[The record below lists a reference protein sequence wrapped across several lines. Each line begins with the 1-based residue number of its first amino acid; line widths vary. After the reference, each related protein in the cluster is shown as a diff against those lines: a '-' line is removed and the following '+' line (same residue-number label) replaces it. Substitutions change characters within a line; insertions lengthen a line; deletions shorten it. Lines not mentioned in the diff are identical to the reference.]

1 MDENQFLN
9 SYKKKLGDQ
18 KDEPVKPGT
27 SDEPASSM
35 ALRYEE
41 KTAFVQPHPINGSGG
56 NQGRS
61 QSKIVPG
68 IIVVA
73 IILVLTLF
81 LIWLFT
87 RGVTVIDLTDWTL
100 NDAQLWAGDNGI
112 RLQVEEQYDDTYEA
126 DKIIKQD
133 PLSGSSLKKGGFLKV
148 TVSLGHDLSVTLPLP
163 DFLAMTMGEVEA
175 WAEENF
181 MTKVRITTD
190 FSDEVETGN
199 VISYEINDDTVVNM
213 VRRDT
218 PIYVIVSKGEEPKTE
233 EQITIPDFKVM
244 SVNQSQLF
252 AIDNGLVLKII
263 EQFDDYTPS
272 GTIIAQSEDV
282 DSQVDK
288 GTEIT
293 LTVSKGKKILVPNF
307 ADYTRQ
313 KASAVAADLGINVT
327 MTERYSSRSIDSFL
341 SQSLE
346 VGSIYQA
353 GEILE
358 LVYSMGNKIVLYSF
372 VGQTR
377 AAIESWAQDLN
388 EKGASIRI
396 SVTQTQNN
404 AAKDTIIYQDKT
416 NIVIGTSTT
425 IRITVSLGRT
435 IFVPD
440 LVAPEGSGYDKAIT
454 RDKALAMCEEL
465 GLIPIFVSESKTG
478 RLPGEIWHQSVA
490 AGKEVYENTTIT
502 LKYHP
507 ADVTIQIPDFT
518 GMTQEAVL
526 EAEYLKKLNI
536 TFILLDFHVE
546 GFSNVVYQQSISAG
560 KTVVSGTDITL
571 TISPEAPP
579 EITEEP
585 EPTPTEEP
593 AEPTPAITAEPEPT
607 PAITAEPEPTPA
619 G

>member
-1 MDENQFLN
+1 MDDNQFLN
-9 SYKKKLGDQ
+9 SYKKKLDGQDEKQ
-18 KDEPVKPGT
+18 NEPVQPG
-27 SDEPASSM
+27 ASEAPGSPV

-41 KTAFVQPHPINGSGG
+41 KTTFVQPRPIGGAGG
-56 NQGRS
+56 NASGSRS
-61 QSKIVPG
+61 KVIPAVIVG
-68 IIVVA
+68 A
-73 IILVLTLF
+73 IILALALF

-87 RGVTVIDLTDWTL
+87 RGTAAVDLTGWAL
-100 NDAQLWAGDNGI
+100 NDAKLWAGDNGI
-112 RLQVEEQYDDTYEA
+112 RLQIEEAFDDTFAA
-126 DKIIKQD
+126 DKIIRQD
-133 PLSGSSLKKGGFLKV
+133 PLPGTSLKKGDFLKV

-163 DFLAMTMGEVEA
+163 DLLVMTMGEVEA

-190 FSDEVETGN
+190 FSDEVETGY
-199 VISYEINDDTVVNM
+199 VISYEINDDTVVDR

-233 EQITIPDFKVM
+233 EQVTIPDFKVM

-252 AIDNGLVLKII
+252 AKDNDLVLKII
-263 EQFDDYTPS
+263 EQYDDYTS
-272 GTIIAQSEDV
+272 AGTIIAQSEEA
-282 DSQVDK
+282 DSKVDK

-307 ADYTRQ
+307 ADYSRQ
-313 KASAVAADLGINVT
+313 KAAAVAADLGINVT
-327 MTERYSSRSIDSFL
+327 MTERYSSRSVDSFI

-346 VGSIYQA
+346 AGSIYQA

-396 SVTQTQNN
+396 SVTLTQNN
-404 AAKDTIIYQDKT
+404 APKDTIIYQDKT
-416 NIVIGTSTT
+416 NVVIGTSTT
-425 IRITVSLGRT
+425 IRVTVSLGRT

-454 RDKALAMCEEL
+454 RDKALAACEAL

-478 RLPGEIWHQSVA
+478 RLPGEIWYQSVA

-502 LKYHP
+502 LKYQP
-507 ADVTIQIPDFT
+507 ANVTIQIPDFT
-518 GMTQEAVL
+518 GMTREAIL
-526 EAEYLKKLNI
+526 EAGYLKKLNI

-546 GFSNVVYQQSISAG
+546 GYENVVYQQSLPSG
-560 KTVVSGTDITL
+560 RTVVAGTDITL
-571 TISPEAPP
+571 TISPKKPP
-579 EITEEP
+579 ESTEDP
-585 EPTPTEEP
+585 EPTP
-593 AEPTPAITAEPEPT
+593 TAEPEPT
-607 PAITAEPEPTPA
+607 PTAEPEPTPS
-619 G
+619 GS